1 MIKHCTYRIYG
12 RVQGVF
18 FRQSSQKEAQKLGL
32 IGYAHNE
39 PDGSVLIEAE
49 GSAEALKALESWC
62 RKGPT
67 NARVDRVEVQEEP
80 VQGYKEF
87 EVRRGE

>member
-1 MIKHCTYRIYG
+1 MKHCTYHIYG

-32 IGYAHNE
+32 VGYAHNE

-49 GSAEALKALESWC
+49 GSAEALAAFESWC
-62 RKGPT
+62 RKGPA
-67 NARVDRVEVQEEP
+67 NARVDRVEVQEEA
-80 VQGYKEF
+80 VQGYQSF
-87 EVRRGE
+87 EVRRGA

>member
-1 MIKHCTYRIYG
+1 MKHHIFRIYG

-32 IGYAHNE
+32 TGYAHNE
-39 PDGSVLIEAE
+39 ADGSVVIEAE
-49 GSAEALKALESWC
+49 GSAEALSAFESWC

-67 NARVDRVEVQEEP
+67 SARVDRVEVQEEA
-80 VQGYKEF
+80 VQGYQDF

>member
-1 MIKHCTYRIYG
+1 MKHCTYRIYG

-32 IGYAHNE
+32 VGYAHNE
-39 PDGSVLIEAE
+39 ADGSVLIEAE
-49 GSAEALKALESWC
+49 GSEEALNAFESWC
-62 RKGPT
+62 RKGPA

-80 VQGYKEF
+80 VKGYQEF
-87 EVRRGE
+87 EVRRG